1 MDGRPGKSP
10 CGRVEEGL
18 MRRDMINE
26 GPEKYLTLS
35 KGSSIQF
42 TGE

>member
-10 CGRVEEGL
+10 APRVEEGL
-18 MRRDMINE
+18 MGRDMINE
-26 GPEKYLTLS
+26 GSEKYLTLS